1 MALFKKKDK
10 AAKGAEAEEAAS
22 DAADKPAAEGAEGAE
37 GEGEPKK
44 KGLPIKLI
52 VIGLVALLVL
62 GGGGGAGAYFFV
74 FKKKGGEEHAQLD
87 EHGKPIA
94 KGKAKEKGK
103 KKEKGGGHGGGE
115 GKEGEKGGGTL
126 AEGPDGIYFYTLPSF
141 QVNMQAAD
149 GRPTFMKLD
158 VTFEITDEHIAEQ
171 INEEM
176 PRVQDTLQTF
186 LRELRPEDL
195 AGSAGT
201 FRLRQELARRINLM
215 IAPAKVEAVL
225 IQNMLIT

>member
-1 MALFKKKDK
+1 MGLFKKKDK

-22 DAADKPAAEGAEGAE
+22 EAADKPAAEGADGEG

-52 VIGLVALLVL
+52 AIGLAALLVL
-62 GGGGGAGAYFFV
+62 GGGGGGAAYFFV

-87 EHGKPIA
+87 SHGKPI
-94 KGKAKEKGK
+94 KAKAKDKGK
-103 KKEKGGGHGGGE
+103 KKEKGGHGAE
-115 GKEGEKGGGTL
+115 GKEGEGGGGAL
-126 AEGPDGIYFYTLPSF
+126 KEGPDGIYFYTLPAF
-141 QVNMQAAD
+141 TVNMQADD
-149 GRPTFMKLD
+149 GRPTFLKLD
-158 VTFEITDEHIAEQ
+158 VTFEISDEHIAEEIDAQ
-171 INEEM
+171 M

-215 IAPAKVEAVL
+215 IAPAKVDAVL
-225 IQNMLIT
+225 LGDMLIT